1 MVEILKSF
9 EQVASRFSP
18 PVLMVPGLAL
28 VALGLVAWLGG
39 MCVRRPILALFGGAA
54 GAIAAVLVHGRNP
67 TVAGL
72 AAAGGALFGAFLP
85 RLSAAL
91 LLAAL
96 GVAVALVVMTRV
108 PATMEPGAVSRPP
121 EAGQEQER
129 FTVGESLDGVHAYA
143 LNIADGIRS
152 AFCELERPNQALLA
166 GVGLVLLVLGLF
178 LVRLAGA
185 LTCSALG
192 AVLVFA
198 GLTALLILKGSDPI
212 TLMERQG
219 RFYGLALLGMTAFG
233 TLEQLVLCPSPRR
246 RHKAGAGK
254 TDSKEEEESGHHY
267 RSAAARRRWTH

>member
-18 PVLMVPGLAL
+18 SVLMVPGLAM

-39 MCVRRPILALFGGAA
+39 MCVRRPLLALLGAAA
-54 GAIAAVLVHGRNP
+54 GAIAVLLHGRNP
-67 TVAGL
+67 MVAGL

-85 RLSAAL
+85 RLFMAL

-96 GVAVALVVMTRV
+96 GMAVALVVMTRL
-108 PATMEPGAVSRPP
+108 PAAAGPGAVSKPP
-121 EAGQEQER
+121 EVGQEQER
-129 FTVGESLDGVHAYA
+129 LSVRDSLDGVNAYA
-143 LNIADGIRS
+143 LNIVDGIRS
-152 AFCELERPNQALLA
+152 ALCTLEWPSQVLLA
-166 GVGLVLLVLGLF
+166 AVGLVLLVLGLS

-192 AVLVFA
+192 TALVFV

-219 RFYGLALLGMTAFG
+219 RFYGLVLLGMTAFG

-246 RHKAGAGK
+246 RHGTGKA
-254 TDSKEEEESGHHY
+254 DSGQEESEYHS
-267 RSAAARRRWTH
+267 RSAAAHRGRTH